1 MLCVVRIT
9 VATTGTTTYTVHH
22 WHTPSRKTISHLLAV
37 LLNREN
43 GSNKEMFTLLFAF
56 VPFSVCFAST
66 TYSDIDLVTST
77 SGFKIYGAAQSDRS
91 GMVGRCADFNN
102 DGYSDILV
110 GSWNSS
116 NGVRSGAGATYV
128 LLSNGSKH
136 SFPDIDLSQRAS
148 GSDLGYKLL
157 GSSTVGDQGSLE
169 SSGASVSAI
178 GDVNG
183 DGYPD
188 FIAGAYG
195 TDRIDHGLITDAGGA
210 YVIFGGSS
218 ADHFVDIDG
227 QNFEASPSKG
237 FRILGGSSGWKLGY
251 AVTGVGDFNGDGVDD
266 FVVGGPTYSSSRGLA
281 LFVYGQASWQ
291 TSVTNIDP
299 YPSPQSVSG
308 VMFYI
313 FGSTSGDYVGW
324 SVSGGGD
331 INGDGFD
338 DLIVGVPYSSPS
350 SRLNAGVIAVIFGQ
364 AASMANINL
373 VDVNAGTVKGFLI
386 FAPTANTL
394 LGRSV
399 DCAGDFNGDGFAD
412 IIFGGTGNNNA
423 AGVAYVIFGSNVTR
437 ANLDLADFT
446 SGSTGFAIFGH
457 NANDQL
463 GYSVSTAGDFNADGY
478 DDVIVSARGGD
489 APGSTRQYSGMFYII
504 FGKSGPFSAIQISA
518 FTSGSSGVRLY
529 GGYAQYFGYSLVGYA
544 GDVNGDGVGDV
555 IIGAQYET
563 ANGKTGAGMT
573 YVVFGTALVAPTLKP
588 TSAPTAAPTDP
599 TAVPTVQP
607 TQPTAI
613 PTSAVPTASP
623 SVRPTASPT
632 ARPTVSPTKSPT
644 VVPTTNPTTVPSG
657 PSSEPTLAPSGIPT
671 VAPTVAPSVSPTAKP
686 TNAPTAAPS
695 ATPTVCPST
704 APTNAP
710 STSPSAVPSTA
721 SPTVAPTLVPTAA
734 PSAAPTLAPT
744 AAPSVEPTVAP
755 TTGPSAA
762 PTVVPT
768 AAPSA
773 VPTAVPT
780 VDPSAAPSIVP
791 TAAPSAEPTTVPTD
805 GPSAEPTAGPSA
817 VPSLVPTAGPSPAP
831 TIVPTAVPSA
841 EPTLIPTA
849 GPSAPPTVVPTAP
862 PSAEP
867 TLVPTA
873 SPSAE
878 PTAGP
883 SAVPTVVPSAVP
895 SVEPTAAPTAAP
907 SVVPTLV
914 PTAAPST
921 APSADPSTVPTVD
934 PTGKPTASPTTRPSA
949 QPSSQPS
956 SSHLQQVRS
965 SPTYTVRN
973 GFAFAAT
980 GPNGGVHTWG
990 EGKHGGN
997 SSAVHKSLKSG
1008 IARVIGTRFA
1018 YTAVHTNGSVAG
1030 VWGVASTSIL
1040 SRSGPVAL
1048 LSASMVATEGSFAAI
1063 EAGTGRVI
1071 AFGAKDVGGNVLD
1084 DAHCNGYSL
1093 QLSAGVHVL
1102 AASSGAFAAIKV
1114 DGSVLSWGSRYAGAH
1129 AGANY
1134 LAALTGTRMVVAN
1147 RDAFAVLLSDGR
1159 VATWGDAHSGGDS
1172 SAVTN
1177 RLQDVYHL
1185 TAARSCFVAF
1195 KRDTSAV
1202 AWGYAKFGGDPS
1214 SVAAALSSGVVYVA
1228 HTYMAMVAVKED
1240 GSVVAWGSAANGGTV
1255 RVGVSDVVRVV
1266 GNARAFAALTET
1278 GRVVAWGYAS
1288 YGGQIPADKVSA
1300 LSTGV
1305 VSIYHTDRAFAALK
1319 DDGSVVVWGQA
1330 GHGGSPGATVEALLT
1345 SGVHTVCANDVA
1357 FSAIRG
1363 DGSVVAWGHEVSV
1376 PADGLQFTALDLRS
1390 GAACA

>member
-1 MLCVVRIT
+1 
-9 VATTGTTTYTVHH
+9 
-22 WHTPSRKTISHLLAV
+22 
-37 LLNREN
+37 
-43 GSNKEMFTLLFAF
+43 
-56 VPFSVCFAST
+56 
-66 TYSDIDLVTST
+66 
-77 SGFKIYGAAQSDRS
+77 
-91 GMVGRCADFNN
+91 MVGRCLDFNN
-102 DGYSDILV
+102 DGYSDILM
-110 GSWNSS
+110 GSWNAS
-116 NGVRSGAGATYV
+116 NGVRSGAGVAY
-128 LLSNGSKH
+128 LLFSNGSKH
-136 SFPDIDLSQRAS
+136 SFPDIDLSQRES
-148 GSDLGYKLL
+148 GPNLGFKLL
-157 GSSTVGDQGSLE
+157 GTSAAAGDAA
-169 SSGASVSAI
+169 SGFSVSAV

-183 DGYPD
+183 DNYPD
-188 FIAGAYG
+188 FVVGAYG
-195 TDRIDHGLITDAGGA
+195 TDRIDHGLISDVGSA
-210 YVIFGGSS
+210 YVLFGGSS
-218 ADHFVDIDG
+218 ADRYADVDF
-227 QNFEASPSKG
+227 NAFEASPSIG
-237 FRILGGSSGWKLGY
+237 FRILGGGSRWMLGY
-251 AVTGVGDFNGDGVDD
+251 DVTGVGDFNGDGVDD
-266 FVVGGPTYSSSRGLA
+266 FAMSAVSYSSASGA
-281 LFVYGQASWQ
+281 VLFVYGQASWQ
-291 TSVTNIDP
+291 TSVANIDT
-299 YPSPQSVSG
+299 YPSAASVTG
-308 VMFYI
+308 VTFYI
-313 FGSTSGDYVGW
+313 FGSVANGYQYAGW
-324 SVSGGGD
+324 SVAGGGD
-331 INGDGFD
+331 VNGDGFD
-338 DLIVGVPYSSPS
+338 DLIVGAPYSSPFGRTS
-350 SRLNAGVIAVIFGQ
+350 AGAIAVIFGTS
-364 AASMANINL
+364 AAMANINL

-386 FAPTANTL
+386 FAPTANSL

-412 IIFGGTGNNNA
+412 IIFGGTGISSG
-423 AGVAYVIFGSNVTR
+423 AGGAYVIFGRNTTLTSI
-437 ANLDLADFT
+437 ANIDLNEFT
-446 SGSTGFAIFGH
+446 SGSTGFAVLGH
-457 NANDQL
+457 NSDNQL
-463 GYSVSTAGDFNADGY
+463 GYSVSSAGDFNADGY
-478 DDVIVSARGGD
+478 KDVIVSARYGD
-489 APGSTRQYSGMFYII
+489 PPDNTRLYSGMSYVI
-504 FGKSGPFSAIQISA
+504 FGKAGPFTTIQISS
-518 FTSGSSGVRLY
+518 FTSGPSGVRIY
-529 GGYAQYFGYSLVGYA
+529 GVYVGYFGFPEVAYA

-563 ANGKTGAGMT
+563 ANGRTGAGVT

-599 TAVPTVQP
+599 TAVPTTEPTRPTASPTEQP
-607 TQPTAI
+607 TLPTAN
-613 PTSAVPTASP
+613 PTTAVPTASP
-623 SVRPTASPT
+623 SARPTATPT
-632 ARPTVSPTKSPT
+632 ARPTVRPTITPT
-644 VVPTTNPTTVPSG
+644 VTPA
-657 PSSEPTLAPSGIPT
+657 PSSLPT
-671 VAPTVAPSVSPTAKP
+671 VAPTAAPSVSPTAIP
-686 TNAPTAAPS
+686 TDAPTAAPS
-695 ATPTVCPST
+695 AAPTVCPT
-704 APTNAP
+704 TGPTNAP
-710 STSPSAVPSTA
+710 SASPSAVPSTA
-721 SPTVAPTLVPTAA
+721 GPTVAPTLVPTAA
-734 PSAAPTLAPT
+734 PSAAPTLTPT

-773 VPTAVPT
+773 VPTAIPT
-780 VDPSAAPSIVP
+780 VDPSAAPSIAP
-791 TAAPSAEPTTVPTD
+791 TAAPSVEPTTVPTA

-841 EPTLIPTA
+841 EPTLVPTA
-849 GPSAPPTVVPTAP
+849 GPSALPTVVPTAP

-878 PTAGP
+878 PIAGP

-895 SVEPTAAPTAAP
+895 SVEPTVAPTAAP

-934 PTGKPTASPTTRPSA
+934 PTGKPTANPTTRPSA

-997 SSAVHKSLKSG
+997 SSAVHTSLKSD

-1048 LSASMVATEGSFAAI
+1048 LPASMVATEGSFAAI
-1063 EAGTGRVI
+1063 EAVTGRVV

-1114 DGSVLSWGSRYAGAH
+1114 DGSVLSWGSRYAGAQ
-1129 AGANY
+1129 AGAND
-1134 LAALTGTRMVVAN
+1134 LAALTGARMVVAN

-1177 RLQDVYHL
+1177 QLHDVYHL

-1202 AWGYAKFGGDPS
+1202 AWGYAKFGGDAS

-1228 HTYMAMVAVKED
+1228 HTYMAMAAVKED
-1240 GSVVAWGSAANGGTV
+1240 GGVVAWGSAANGGTV
-1255 RVGVSDVVRVV
+1255 PVGVSDVVRVV
-1266 GNARAFAALTET
+1266 GNARAFAALTGT
-1278 GRVVAWGYAS
+1278 GGVVAWGYAS
-1288 YGGQIPADKVSA
+1288 YGGQFPADKVSA
-1300 LSTGV
+1300 LSSGV

-1319 DDGSVVVWGQA
+1319 DDGSLVVWGQA

-1357 FSAIRG
+1357 FSAIKA

-1390 GAACA
+1390 GAVCA